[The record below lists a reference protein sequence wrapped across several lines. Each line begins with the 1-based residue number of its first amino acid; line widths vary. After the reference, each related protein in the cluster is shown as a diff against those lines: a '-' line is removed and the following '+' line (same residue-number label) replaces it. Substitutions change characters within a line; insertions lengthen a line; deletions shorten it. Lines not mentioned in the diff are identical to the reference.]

1 METTTGAGPNSG
13 TDSGDFGWHLA
24 DIPVF
29 DSFGNEMRYEVHFD
43 YADAIFPDG
52 FTPTGYTNQL
62 RDDVIENETDSDA
75 RPVKQSNGPETLAIS
90 GDFTLTADQVVH
102 RPDAGV
108 VGELIFDPEAKVEVD
123 CATERALVELDNSAS
138 TADAAYSV
146 DVYHGDVTDENRIS
160 EQSGIQVVSAGDI
173 AYYATAIPP
182 PVGQVLTVVVIGHR
196 KPGRVGP
203 RL

>member
-1 METTTGAGPNSG
+1 MTYHFPGLHGCPNCLIFSG
-13 TDSGDFGWHLA
+13 LLGFLDVPGFG
-24 DIPVF
+24 
-29 DSFGNEMRYEVHFD
+29 EC
-43 YADAIFPDG
+43 
-52 FTPTGYTNQL
+52 GYTNML

-75 RPVKQSNGPETLAIS
+75 RPVKQPNGPETLAIS

-146 DVYHGDVTDENRIS
+146 DVYHGDVTDERS
-160 EQSGIQVVSAGDI
+160 EEHTSELQSRTNLVCRLLLEKKKKKKKTKNNQSVSEH
-173 AYYATAIPP
+173 T
-182 PVGQVLTVVVIGHR
+182 
-196 KPGRVGP
+196 
-203 RL
+203 